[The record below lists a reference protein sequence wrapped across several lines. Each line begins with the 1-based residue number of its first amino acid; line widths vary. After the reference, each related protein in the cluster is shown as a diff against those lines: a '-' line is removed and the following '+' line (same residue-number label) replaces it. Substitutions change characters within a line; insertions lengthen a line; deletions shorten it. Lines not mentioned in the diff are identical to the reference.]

1 MIMGYWNSRGLRGS
15 VLEETINLT
24 NEQYDK
30 RGIALIQKIP
40 TPIKPVE
47 FDTVKRTIKLAYFE
61 QKSTVDY
68 IGIMQ
73 GIPICF
79 DAKETGKKSLPLGN
93 IHPHQIEYMNKF
105 VKQGGIA
112 FLLVH
117 FTTENQYYLLP
128 LEVLSH
134 FYYEQEETKRRSIPM
149 SAFEEEYRIPAPES
163 GFFNYLKVA
172 YHYYEMRKNTEKRC

>member
-1 MIMGYWNSRGLRGS
+1 MGYWNSRGLRGS
-15 VLEETINLT
+15 VFEELINLT
-24 NEQYDK
+24 NEQYEK

-68 IGIMQ
+68 IGVMD

-79 DAKETGKKSLPLGN
+79 DAKETGRKSLPFSN
-93 IHPHQIEYMNKF
+93 IHEHQVRFMKEF
-105 VKQGGIA
+105 DRQGGIA

-117 FTTENQYYLLP
+117 FTTEDVYYLLP
-128 LEVLSH
+128 LETLCRYFEHSDTMKVH
-134 FYYEQEETKRRSIPM
+134 SIPRE
-149 SAFEEEYRIPAPES
+149 AFEERYRINPPE
-163 GFFNYLKVA
+163 GGLFNYLRTA
-172 YHYYEMRKNTEKRC
+172 LDYYEDKKRKTA

>member
-1 MIMGYWNSRGLRGS
+1 MGYWNSRGLRGS

-24 NEQYDK
+24 NEQYEK

-73 GIPICF
+73 GIPLCF
-79 DAKETGKKSLPLGN
+79 DAKETAQKSLPLSN
-93 IHPHQIEYMNKF
+93 IHAHQLEYMTKF
-105 VKQGGIA
+105 TRQGGIA

-117 FTTENQYYLLP
+117 FTAENAYFLLP
-128 LEVLSH
+128 LEVLAK
-134 FYYEQEETKRRSIPM
+134 YYLEQEITGRRSIPR
-149 SAFEEEYRIPAPES
+149 SAFQEEYRIQEPDG
-163 GFFNYLKVA
+163 GFFNYLKAA
-172 YHYYEMRKNTEKRC
+172 YRYYENVHKNSKRQE

>member
-1 MIMGYWNSRGLRGS
+1 MGYWNSRGLRGS
-15 VLEETINLT
+15 VFEELINLT
-24 NEQYDK
+24 NEQYEK

-68 IGIMQ
+68 IGVMD

-79 DAKETGKKSLPLGN
+79 DAKETARKSLPFSN
-93 IHPHQIEYMNKF
+93 IHEHQVEFMKKF
-105 VKQGGIA
+105 DQQGGIA

-117 FTTENQYYLLP
+117 FTKEDIYYLLP
-128 LEVLSH
+128 LEVLCH
-134 FYYEQEETKRRSIPM
+134 YFEHADTLKTHSIPRE
-149 SAFEEEYRIPAPES
+149 AFEERYRIQPPEG
-163 GFFNYLKVA
+163 GFFNYLRTA
-172 YHYYEMRKNTEKRC
+172 LDYYEDKRK

>member
-1 MIMGYWNSRGLRGS
+1 MGYWNSRGLRGS
-15 VLEETINLT
+15 VFEEMINLT

-68 IGIMQ
+68 IGVMQ
-73 GIPICF
+73 GIPLCF
-79 DAKETGKKSLPLGN
+79 DAKETARKSLPFGN
-93 IHPHQIEYMNKF
+93 IHPHQVRFMKKF
-105 VKQGGIA
+105 AEQGGIS

-117 FTTENQYYLLP
+117 FTRDDAYYLLP
-128 LEVLSH
+128 LETLVE
-134 FYYEQEETKRRSIPM
+134 YYEAEEKDAVKSIPRE
-149 SAFEEEYRIPAPES
+149 AFDEQYRITPPDG
-163 GFFNYLKVA
+163 GFFNFLKA
-172 YHYYEMRKNTEKRC
+172 ALLYYDQLQEKKS